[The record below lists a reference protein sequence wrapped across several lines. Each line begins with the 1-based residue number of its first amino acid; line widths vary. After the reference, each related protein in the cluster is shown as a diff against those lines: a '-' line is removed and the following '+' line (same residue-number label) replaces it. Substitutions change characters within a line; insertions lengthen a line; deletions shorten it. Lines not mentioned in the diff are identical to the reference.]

1 MLPRETAT
9 WRSVVLTRA
18 GPAALPTIMQ
28 PDARPTPLVEQ
39 EVERVLAMPDGL
51 APDPNDKDNL
61 GRSAMHLAA
70 WAGRRCSDT
79 IPLCSFCALCLLE
92 TKLRP
97 CTDLSRVSWRAG
109 HGAVVKRLAEA
120 GGDVLATAADNVS
133 CLHFACQKGCAGAVA
148 ELLTAKADVHA
159 KDQKKKNT
167 PLHVA
172 CEKGFIDCI
181 KLLVEAGSNLKE
193 INKAKKTPFD
203 VCKNEEATLALPG
216 GFSRLK
222 GEKANWRETDPQS
235 FMTHQQEVAAKK
247 AEKLRAKL
255 GQGGKAVPDFKP
267 AEGWTAPGAAK
278 ALAVAGQ
285 EADASDRAGPVC
297 EAFVGTAE
305 EEQADEESAFNVPA
319 SKTAG
324 GKKQKRAANTA
335 TGEVEDDAARRKRAA
350 VGEAGTSSSETATAA
365 EAAVSTGVE
374 SDIGP
379 SPFPSAAGANAQA
392 VPASPAAPVEQASMP
407 TQQGLPGLL
416 ASLADLDDMLL
427 DDPTNE
433 DLLEMKRNIEVLIK
447 AQKSKR

>member
-1 MLPRETAT
+1 
-9 WRSVVLTRA
+9 
-18 GPAALPTIMQ
+18 
-28 PDARPTPLVEQ
+28 
-39 EVERVLAMPDGL
+39 
-51 APDPNDKDNL
+51 
-61 GRSAMHLAA
+61 
-70 WAGRRCSDT
+70 
-79 IPLCSFCALCLLE
+79 
-92 TKLRP
+92 
-97 CTDLSRVSWRAG
+97 
-109 HGAVVKRLAEA
+109 
-120 GGDVLATAADNVS
+120 
-133 CLHFACQKGCAGAVA
+133 
-148 ELLTAKADVHA
+148 
-159 KDQKKKNT
+159 
-167 PLHVA
+167 
-172 CEKGFIDCI
+172 
-181 KLLVEAGSNLKE
+181 
-193 INKAKKTPFD
+193 
-203 VCKNEEATLALPG
+203 
-216 GFSRLK
+216 
-222 GEKANWRETDPQS
+222 
-235 FMTHQQEVAAKK
+235 MTHQQEVAAKK

-335 TGEVEDDAARRKRAA
+335 TGEVEDDTARRKRAA

-365 EAAVSTGVE
+365 EATVSTGVE